1 MRSLRPRP
9 RIKSAATLAVT
20 LAFLATPLALACQYT
35 VRDIGFVDLRGAEYT
50 VMIRGSAPDGFRAS
64 VAERLGWLRDTNC
77 RWLFDQ
83 GQAEAG
89 AIRVEVV
96 DARGRVLALPGPNKA
111 GGTEGA
117 AAAVPEE
124 AVPEEAEPEKA
135 EPEKIGRDKIGPE
148 EIGRQIRELFE
159 TRAMIEIR
167 EGAIDAFAQILVIEG
182 TDDERRRRAIEMTE
196 RAVVAIRKLEPML
209 PRPLAKP
216 VRQIRIS
223 PDRRPAERLLLWGL
237 GLQELPAE
245 RSAVAVIYGRGKLAG
260 RLLVGDDGDG
270 RELLAQLALVG
281 ESCECETDR
290 RWTEEPVIPG
300 YWPRD
305 FRQRA
310 ASSLGFDPD
319 SPLVR
324 AEVARIVGRGPNS
337 GANRDRGPGGGRSA
351 RDAPRDRIEQLLM
364 GYGESELGGET
375 AVDPAGQAGS
385 LGPPDS
391 AARTDATG
399 RAGVAAGEITAEA
412 ERDLTGGVRATVITG
427 DGWGF
432 DDEHRAG
439 AARPPGVSPG
449 TADTAAGERGLGD
462 DRGLGGEGGLRG
474 DPVVE
479 RERVVAGE
487 RPVGATAAGMIGWVL
502 LGLLALSS
510 GIAYAWGRGR
520 P

>member
-9 RIKSAATLAVT
+9 RIKSAVTLAVT

-77 RWLFDQ
+77 QWLFDQ
-83 GQAEAG
+83 GEAEAG

-96 DARGRVLALPGPNKA
+96 DARGRVLALPGPNQA

-124 AVPEEAEPEKA
+124 AEPQEAEPDV
-135 EPEKIGRDKIGPE
+135 IGRDEIGPE

-182 TDDERRRRAIEMTE
+182 TDDELRGRAIEMTE

-216 VRQIRIS
+216 VRQIRVS

-324 AEVARIVGRGPNS
+324 AEVARIVGRGPNGGS
-337 GANRDRGPGGGRSA
+337 NRDRGPDGGRSA

-364 GYGESELGGET
+364 GYGESELGGE
-375 AVDPAGQAGS
+375 AVVDPAGRAESRGPAGS
-385 LGPPDS
+385 GGQ
-391 AARTDATG
+391 TDAAG
-399 RAGVAAGEITAEA
+399 RPGLAAGEITAEA

-439 AARPPGVSPG
+439 AARPPEVSPG
-449 TADTAAGERGLGD
+449 TADTAAGERGLG
-462 DRGLGGEGGLRG
+462 GEGGLGG

-479 RERVVAGE
+479 RERVVESEPSAGS
-487 RPVGATAAGMIGWVL
+487 TAVRMIGWVM
-502 LGLLALSS
+502 LGFLALSS

-520 P
+520 S

>member
-9 RIKSAATLAVT
+9 RIKSAVTLAVT

-50 VMIRGSAPDGFRAS
+50 VMIRGSAPDGFRAQ
-64 VAERLGWLRDTNC
+64 VAEQLGWLRDTNC
-77 RWLFDQ
+77 QWLFDQ

-89 AIRVEVV
+89 AIRVEVI
-96 DARGRVLALPGPNKA
+96 DAQGRVLALPWPNTADGTKGP
-111 GGTEGA
+111 TA
-117 AAAVPEE
+117 ADPEE
-124 AVPEEAEPEKA
+124 A
-135 EPEKIGRDKIGPE
+135 GRHEIGPE
-148 EIGRQIRELFE
+148 ELGRQIRELFE

-182 TDDERRRRAIEMTE
+182 TDDELRGRAIEMAE

-209 PRPLAKP
+209 PRPLARP
-216 VRQIRIS
+216 VRQIRVS
-223 PDRRPAERLLLWGL
+223 PDRRPEERLLLWGL

-260 RLLVGDDGDG
+260 RLLIGDDGDE

-305 FRQRA
+305 FRQQA

-337 GANRDRGPGGGRSA
+337 GSNRDRGSA
-351 RDAPRDRIEQLLM
+351 RDRAAKDVSGDRIEQLLM
-364 GYGESELGGET
+364 GYAESELGGE
-375 AVDPAGQAGS
+375 AVVDPAGQAGS
-385 LGPPDS
+385 LGPPGSD
-391 AARTDATG
+391 ARTDAAG

-432 DDEHRAG
+432 DDEHRAQPS
-439 AARPPGVSPG
+439 ATRPPQVSPG
-449 TADTAAGERGLGD
+449 TADTAAGERGLG
-462 DRGLGGEGGLRG
+462 GE
-474 DPVVE
+474 PVVE
-479 RERVVAGE
+479 RERVVESEPSAGS
-487 RPVGATAAGMIGWVL
+487 TAARMIGWVM
-502 LGLLALSS
+502 LGFLALSS

-520 P
+520 S